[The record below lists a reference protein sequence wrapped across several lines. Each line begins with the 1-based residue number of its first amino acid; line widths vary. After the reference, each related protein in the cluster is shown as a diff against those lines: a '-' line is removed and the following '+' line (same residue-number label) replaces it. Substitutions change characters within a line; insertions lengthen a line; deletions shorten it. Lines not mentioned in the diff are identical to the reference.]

1 MPQNTKTVSVGI
13 GATVNV
19 LSGTLFERVGGR
31 GARIRVYA
39 AGTSSGYAF
48 GELTGTFIVGSD
60 VMFQDAGI
68 PANANGVSTQDNQLG
83 SGTALPGDQ
92 LTFNVTS
99 SSAGAENITFIIDI
113 ENL

>member
-1 MPQNTKTVSVGI
+1 MPQNTGTVAVAA
-13 GATVNV
+13 GATSNV

-31 GARIRVYA
+31 GARVRVYA
-39 AGTSSGYAF
+39 AGTSTGYAF

-60 VMFQDAGI
+60 VMFQDANV
-68 PANANGVSTQDNQLG
+68 PVNANGVDIQSNQLG

-99 SSAGAENITFIIDI
+99 SSAGSEDITFIIDI